1 MAGNITVKEESNI
14 RLKELN
20 LSTINIH
27 FYILY
32 NLLLKIES
40 CLYISQKF
48 LKYCFPKS
56 LKTLSLVYY
65 KNLTNRP

>member
-32 NLLLKIES
+32 NH
-40 CLYISQKF
+40 
-48 LKYCFPKS
+48 
-56 LKTLSLVYY
+56 
-65 KNLTNRP
+65 